1 MHKANYKRLEFLSSE
16 FWELVHNFE
25 TVMTASAMRN
35 KLFFVSKPQFL
46 CSLSE
51 SMKLWQ
57 ANVLDICRINFQVF
71 HISCPILPYAYH
83 SFITSLFFFFNVIFS
98 LRLVT
103 LSKIIPPSHPQ
114 VPCHFLDFLVSAP
127 VSSSPTV
134 FYLYI

>member
-1 MHKANYKRLEFLSSE
+1 MHKANYKRFEFLSSE

-25 TVMTASAMRN
+25 TVMTTSAMRN
-35 KLFFVSKPQFL
+35 NPHFL
-46 CSLSE
+46 CILSE
-51 SMKLWQ
+51 SMKMWQ

-83 SFITSLFFFFNVIFS
+83 SFITSLFFLFFFNVIFS

-114 VPCHFLDFLVSAP
+114 VPCHFLDFLASAP
-127 VSSSPTV
+127 VSSTPTV
-134 FYLYI
+134 FYLYM